1 MCLIP
6 LTLRCLNL
14 TGEVLIAAQGKKKK
28 KSEKFVLG
36 VCTPLLLLLLLL
48 RRNLHLPFKRVPCTN
63 SAH

>member
-6 LTLRCLNL
+6 LTLRCLNV
-14 TGEVLIAAQGKKKK
+14 TVGVLIAAGEGGGG
-28 KSEKFVLG
+28 EKFVLS
-36 VCTPLLLLLLLL
+36 VCTPLLLL

>member
-6 LTLRCLNL
+6 LTLRCLNV
-14 TGEVLIAAQGKKKK
+14 TVEVLIAAQGEKK
-28 KSEKFVLG
+28 KSGKFKLS
-36 VCTPLLLLLLLL
+36 VCTPLQLL